1 MKHLTIE
8 QGQLFTEV
16 RIKAEEEYETLY
28 VMIDTGAPVTAFN
41 KQTVGTE
48 KLKAVS
54 IGPLKV
60 SNFPVE
66 LKELEI
72 DGIIG
77 LDFLL
82 KTGAKL
88 NLDTMTISSSRT

>member
-1 MKHLTIE
+1 MKHLTLE
-8 QGQLFTEV
+8 NGKLFTEARV
-16 RIKAEEEYETLY
+16 KTDGEYETFY
-28 VMIDTGAPVTAFN
+28 VMIDTALPNTVLNKHKVTVSDLDAM
-41 KQTVGTE
+41 
-48 KLKAVS
+48 S

-60 SNFPVE
+60 SNFQAE
-66 LKELEI
+66 LQELDI

-88 NLDTMTISSSRT
+88 NFDAMTISSSRT

>member
-1 MKHLTIE
+1 MKTIE
-8 QGQLFTEV
+8 KRNGKLYAEV
-16 RIKAEEEYETLY
+16 RLKTEGSYVSYPMILDTTKEVTSVNQTLFPKGEIET
-28 VMIDTGAPVTAFN
+28 M
-41 KQTVGTE
+41 
-48 KLKAVS
+48 S

-60 SNFPVE
+60 SDFPVVSE
-66 LKELEI
+66 NIEEA
-72 DGIIG
+72 GIIG